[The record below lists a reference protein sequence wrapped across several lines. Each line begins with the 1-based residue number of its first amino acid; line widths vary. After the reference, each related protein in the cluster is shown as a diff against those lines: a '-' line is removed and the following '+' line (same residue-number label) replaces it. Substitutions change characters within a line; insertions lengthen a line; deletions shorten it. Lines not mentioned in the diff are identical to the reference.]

1 MSETQEKQIIMERWG
16 LPQIELLLLS
26 KLRSNTVIEV
36 VQDGY
41 HLMFHLKTEYNY
53 FLVSNCQCT
62 LMTVQLSYAP
72 GDHGL
77 GLKRRRGIPFGTL
90 PYGM

>member
-1 MSETQEKQIIMERWG
+1 M
-16 LPQIELLLLS
+16 
-26 KLRSNTVIEV
+26 N
-36 VQDGY
+36 
-41 HLMFHLKTEYNY
+41 
-53 FLVSNCQCT
+53 VST